1 MSQDDEFSI
10 SELRR
15 KREQSLAAPPPPPS
29 EGHFRPQTH
38 AGPAPQAQARP
49 ASQARAQAGAAP
61 PDGNDLPVD
70 PWRILGALKR
80 QWYWPVIAAV
90 VLGGLGL
97 AAGLARARSEVT
109 IMLVRPTD
117 GTFSAGGVEG
127 ETFRLDQLSS
137 STLLSLLT
145 SPELLKRGA
154 KKASPPMEPGAL
166 FYALNILPQKETDSL
181 LLRFK
186 LHDRAAL
193 VDLAN
198 AYAAEVVA
206 FTRELQVA
214 EVDRMVI
221 TYRARLRQLDED
233 LKRANEDMVVFQGEH
248 KIVDPALEAAAY
260 TKQMVE
266 FRVQTYTKQ
275 IELDQIEALIDFL
288 SNEMP
293 GQNQYAAQL
302 AAANAK
308 LVTLLARY
316 TEQHHEVKAVRSE
329 IAALEAQ
336 AAALTNSTRN
346 VNSGSGSGSSGL
358 QPRVVELRERQA
370 RLKSEITELDK
381 SRVELQARVT
391 GLSAIEIAYA
401 DVRGRVDSLRTSRMV
416 LAKRL
421 REVEIYLANAR
432 GYYKIFAPV
441 TVDDVDSVVAT
452 KKATSIAVKGA
463 MFGFLG
469 VAILI
474 ILGDLRHQTI
484 KTIGEVERITRLR
497 MLATLGDL
505 DKMTPTEQEKWAF
518 RAWTVIAGQLNASAN
533 HGMVC
538 GFMSSGHGE
547 GRSTWIRLLGNAAGQ
562 RGLRVLTIATK
573 PSGST
578 DPESEAETA
587 VKEKTFGEAVEQA
600 MTATQA
606 EVVPGDDTAADDPS
620 MAVLSASAFAFPAE
634 VTKKFIAGEMPAA
647 HIPLPGW
654 VWNLDR
660 RKQWQTALAHWRGI
674 DNLVLLVELPPA
686 SVPESVLLAESLPQV
701 IWLVDSG
708 KARIRD
714 TKEQLEMLRHA
725 KCRIVGAV
733 LNHEPDPL
741 IKL

>member
-15 KREQSLAAPPPPPS
+15 KREQSLAAPPSSPPG
-29 EGHFRPQTH
+29 EGRFRPEAQ
-38 AGPAPQAQARP
+38 ADPAPQAQARP

-97 AAGLARARSEVT
+97 AAGLSRARSEVT

-154 KKASPPMEPGAL
+154 KKASPPMDPEAL
-166 FYALNILPQKETDSL
+166 FNALNILPQKETDSL

-198 AYAAEVVA
+198 AFAAEVVA

-214 EVDRMVI
+214 EVERMVT

-233 LKRANEDMVVFQGEH
+233 LKRANEEMVVFQGEH

-275 IELDQIEALIDFL
+275 IELDQIEAQIDFL

-293 GQNQYAAQL
+293 SQNQYAAQL

-329 IAALEAQ
+329 IAALEGQ
-336 AAALTNSTRN
+336 AAALTNFTRD
-346 VNSGSGSGSSGL
+346 VKSGAGSGL

-381 SRVELQARVT
+381 SRGEMQARVT

-441 TVDDVDSVVAT
+441 SVDDVDSVVAT

-463 MFGFLG
+463 LFGFLG
-469 VAILI
+469 VAVLI

-497 MLATLGDL
+497 TLATLGDL
-505 DKMTPTEQEKWAF
+505 DKMTPAEQDKWAF

-573 PSGST
+573 PSGSK
-578 DPESEAETA
+578 DPEPESETA
-587 VKEKTFGEAVEQA
+587 VKEKSFGEAVEQA
-600 MTATQA
+600 MTATQTD
-606 EVVPGDDTAADDPS
+606 VDPS
-620 MAVLSASAFAFPAE
+620 DTVADVGDPGAEVLSASAFAFPAE
-634 VTKKFIAGEMPAA
+634 VTKKFVAGDMPAA

-701 IWLVDSG
+701 VWLVDSG